1 MKDQIKTVEKIINT
15 TTDVETGEVVDTNIK
30 KIDILI
36 NPDDFCLVYSGF
48 WNVLLDYTLSKAD
61 VEMFA
66 YLIHNYSD
74 GTPFS
79 ITSYTKEEIAKK
91 SKKSVTTYNNS
102 TRCLLKNNLIYSVKG
117 KVYKI
122 NPKYAFN
129 GSSKNRHKAVIE
141 MLSICKDC

>member
-1 MKDQIKTVEKIINT
+1 MRDRIKTVETIINT
-15 TTDVETGEVVDTNIK
+15 TTDTETGEIIDTNVK

-79 ITSYTKEEIAKK
+79 ITSYTKEEVAKK
-91 SKKSVTTYNNS
+91 SKKSITTYNNS